1 MVVEE
6 LRAIVRQSLPVF
18 IAQLASMGMMVI
30 DTLLL
35 GHYGAVDLA
44 AMAVAGGIYISV
56 VFALVGIVQSLGPI
70 AAHHLGAKE
79 AGKAVDA
86 FWQGVWLAVMLA
98 VPGVCFLYWPDALLG
113 LSRLE
118 PAVDALTRELLRC
131 LAWGVPLA
139 LLYRTFASYT
149 NALGRARVLMVIG
162 LLVTTL
168 HGFLASAL
176 VYGWGDVLPHGALG
190 CAISSVVVNA
200 VSLLGAA
207 YYLRRAGGDGAA
219 AVFSRVSGPRWRAF
233 GEFFRLGLPMGLSN
247 FVEIT
252 SFTLIALFVAPL
264 GAAVVAGHRIVG
276 NLSAII
282 YMVPLSIAIAT
293 LTRVGRAAGA
303 QDGAR
308 CEVAVKVGLILAT
321 SVSTLVGVALA
332 LAAGFL
338 VPLFSDDPAVTSI
351 ALSLVIY
358 VALYQLC
365 DAFQTVAGYALRGLK
380 VTVLPMLIH
389 LVAFWGVGLA
399 GGAWLA
405 YHSGLGVSGFWLAAV
420 FSTVVAS
427 AAFAVLLRRA
437 LRTRSLAQP
446 AAA

>member
-1 MVVEE
+1 M
-6 LRAIVRQSLPVF
+6 
-18 IAQLASMGMMVI
+18 
-30 DTLLL
+30 LLL

-70 AAHHLGAKE
+70 AAHHLGAQ
-79 AGKAVDA
+79 APGMAVDA
-86 FWQGVWLAVMLA
+86 FWQGVWLAGMLA
-98 VPGVCFLYWPDALLG
+98 VPGMCFLYWPDALLG

-118 PAVDALTRELLRC
+118 PVVDTLTRELLRC

-139 LLYRTFASYT
+139 LMYRTFASYA

-162 LLVTTL
+162 LVVTTL
-168 HGFLASAL
+168 HGLVASAL
-176 VYGWGDVLPHGALG
+176 VYGWGQMAPLGAVG
-190 CAISSVVVNA
+190 CAISSVLVNA
-200 VSLLGAA
+200 VSLLAA
-207 YYLRRAGGDGAA
+207 GVYLRRSGSQGAGG
-219 AVFSRVSGPRWRAF
+219 VFSRVSGPRWQAF

-264 GAAVVAGHRIVG
+264 GAAVVAGHRIIG
-276 NLSAII
+276 NLAAII

-303 QDGAR
+303 QDETR
-308 CEVAVKVGLILAT
+308 CAVAAKVGLVLAT
-321 SVSTLVGVALA
+321 GVSTVVGVGLA

-338 VPLFSDDPAVTSI
+338 IPLFTDNQAVTAI
-351 ALSLVIY
+351 AQSLVIY

-389 LVAFWGVGLA
+389 LVAFWGVGLG

-405 YHSGLGVSGFWLAAV
+405 YRIGMGVSGFWLASV

-427 AAFAVLLRRA
+427 LAFAVLLRRA
-437 LRTRSLAQP
+437 LAVRAAPQP
-446 AAA
+446 SAF